1 MSGPRVTLIVA
12 VSENGVIGRDLDM
25 PWKLSTDLKRFKAM
39 TMGKPLIMG
48 RKTFLSVGERPLPG
62 RPHIIISRNADYR
75 PDGVDVVSSLDEAFK
90 LAKTKAAELGVDEV
104 FVAGGGEIYRQ
115 AMPFADQLSVTH
127 VAVKLDGDT
136 FSRKSIPP
144 SLKKSRKVPFWQGK
158 RTIIQFCSP
167 LMCEEPR
174 QSELFTAIGYLVT
187 TSALKRTLLLPITG
201 RYSRRTRAIAFE
213 RNRERLL

>member
-1 MSGPRVTLIVA
+1 MSEPRIIIIVA

-62 RPHIIISRNADYR
+62 RPHIIVSRNADYR
-75 PDGVDVVSSLDEAFK
+75 PDGVDVVSSLEDA
-90 LAKTKAAELGVDEV
+90 LALGKSKAAELGVDEV

-136 FSRKSIPP
+136 FFPEIDPAVFEKIEENA
-144 SLKKSRKVPFWQGK
+144 VPAGEK
-158 RTIIQFCSP
+158 DNYP
-167 LMCEEPR
+167 V
-174 QSELFTAIGYLVT
+174 LFTTYL
-187 TSALKRTLLLPITG
+187 
-201 RYSRRTRAIAFE
+201 RRTASK
-213 RNRERLL
+213 

>member
-1 MSGPRVTLIVA
+1 MSEPRVTIIVA

-62 RPHIIISRNADYR
+62 RPHIIVSRNADYR
-75 PDGVDVVSSLDEAFK
+75 PEGVDVVSSLDEAVK
-90 LAKTKAAELGVDEV
+90 LAKTKAVELGVDEV

-136 FSRKSIPP
+136 FFPEIDPAVFEKTEEKPAP
-144 SLKKSRKVPFWQGK
+144 AGKKDNYPV
-158 RTIIQFCSP
+158 
-167 LMCEEPR
+167 
-174 QSELFTAIGYLVT
+174 LFTTYV
-187 TSALKRTLLLPITG
+187 
-201 RYSRRTRAIAFE
+201 RRAAAK
-213 RNRERLL
+213 

>member
-1 MSGPRVTLIVA
+1 MSEPRITIIVA
-12 VSENGVIGRDLDM
+12 VSGNGVIGRDLDM

-62 RPHIIISRNADYR
+62 RPHIIVSRNADYR
-75 PDGVDVVSSLDEAFK
+75 PDGVDVVSSLEDA
-90 LAKTKAAELGVDEV
+90 LALGKSKAAELGVDEV

-136 FSRKSIPP
+136 FFPEIDPAVFEKIEENA
-144 SLKKSRKVPFWQGK
+144 VPAGEK
-158 RTIIQFCSP
+158 DNYP
-167 LMCEEPR
+167 V
-174 QSELFTAIGYLVT
+174 LFTTYL
-187 TSALKRTLLLPITG
+187 
-201 RYSRRTRAIAFE
+201 RRAGSK
-213 RNRERLL
+213 

>member
-1 MSGPRVTLIVA
+1 MSEPRITIIVA

-62 RPHIIISRNADYR
+62 RPHIIVSRNADYR
-75 PDGVDVVSSLDEAFK
+75 PDGVDVVSSLEDA
-90 LAKTKAAELGVDEV
+90 LALGKSKAAELGVDDV

-136 FSRKSIPP
+136 FFPEIDPAVFEKIEENA
-144 SLKKSRKVPFWQGK
+144 VPAGEK
-158 RTIIQFCSP
+158 DNYP
-167 LMCEEPR
+167 VM
-174 QSELFTAIGYLVT
+174 FTTYL
-187 TSALKRTLLLPITG
+187 
-201 RYSRRTRAIAFE
+201 RRAASK
-213 RNRERLL
+213 

>member
-1 MSGPRVTLIVA
+1 MSEPRITIIVA

-25 PWKLSTDLKRFKAM
+25 PWKLSTDLKRFKAV

-62 RPHIIISRNADYR
+62 RPHIIVSRNADYR
-75 PDGVDVVSSLDEAFK
+75 PDGVDVVSSLEDA
-90 LAKTKAAELGVDEV
+90 LALGKSKAAELGVDEV

-136 FSRKSIPP
+136 FFPEIDPAIFEKIEENA
-144 SLKKSRKVPFWQGK
+144 VPAGEK
-158 RTIIQFCSP
+158 DNYP
-167 LMCEEPR
+167 V
-174 QSELFTAIGYLVT
+174 LFTTYL
-187 TSALKRTLLLPITG
+187 
-201 RYSRRTRAIAFE
+201 RRAASK
-213 RNRERLL
+213 